1 MYRGKSMGLLWI
13 ILGTCFLWEP
23 TVGVADFLPDLIGW
37 LLITVGISAL
47 ADLNDD
53 IAEAQRCFRRM
64 IWMGL
69 ARIAAELLIYVFF
82 GNAGDNI
89 NPYEAPVWTLLLAFS
104 FAVLEIWFLVP
115 AFRSFWRGITTLSE
129 CGGARNSLA
138 EPNGRGRS
146 LCDRMLTVTVAFVFA
161 HAILTVLP
169 ELTVLSVFRQE
180 GTYNTELYAFQK
192 MFRTGSAIV
201 SGVCGV
207 VYLIFW
213 WRFFYAWRHETI
225 WLDSLRGRYEREI
238 LPDTGLLLRRR
249 VKAGFT
255 FLRVG
260 ILLSANLSL
269 MYYEFLPDWGSVL
282 VVLCGCF
289 VLGRLLSGSSML
301 IGTGLSVAV
310 VGIPRTLL
318 NVRYLRD
325 YVPRAALMDPDAYE
339 RYFPVCVL
347 ASIESILTALF
358 VGCVL
363 ICVIRMAKR
372 YASEGDA
379 ISRMSTERDM
389 KLRRRRA
396 DLIMIFVVLSAL
408 GKIAEVFLQPR
419 FGWIWLLQFALS
431 MVVFILFNG
440 LLTDVT
446 ESVCGAFPPVMRNA
460 DEPSRE
466 D

>member
-1 MYRGKSMGLLWI
+1 MYREKSMGVLWI
-13 ILGTCFLWEP
+13 VLGICFLWEP

-69 ARIAAELLIYVFF
+69 SRIAAELLIFVFF
-82 GNAGDNI
+82 GNVGDTI

-104 FAVLEIWFLVP
+104 FAVLEILFLVP
-115 AFRSFWRGITTLSE
+115 AFRSFWRGIITLSE
-129 CGGARNSLA
+129 CGGVRNSLA
-138 EPNGRGRS
+138 EPGKREKS
-146 LCDRMLTVTVAFVFA
+146 LCDQMLKVTVAFVFV

-180 GTYNTELYAFQK
+180 GTYNTGLYRFLK

-201 SGVCGV
+201 SGLCGMA
-207 VYLIFW
+207 YLIFW
-213 WRFFYAWRHETI
+213 WRFFYVWRRETI

-249 VKAGFT
+249 VRAGFA

-260 ILLSANLSL
+260 VLLSANLSL

-289 VLGRLLSGSSML
+289 VLGRLMSGSSML
-301 IGTGLSVAV
+301 VGAGLSVAV

-325 YVPRAALMDPDAYE
+325 YVPKASLMDPDAYE

-347 ASIESILTALF
+347 ASVESVLTALF
-358 VGCVL
+358 VGCML
-363 ICVIRMAKR
+363 ICVLRMAER
-372 YASEGDA
+372 YVAEGDA
-379 ISRMSTERDM
+379 ISRMSAERDL

-396 DLIMIFVVLSAL
+396 VLIMIFVVLSAL
-408 GKIAEVFLQPR
+408 AKMAEVFLQPR

-431 MVVFILFNG
+431 MVVFVLFNG

-446 ESVCGAFPPVMRNA
+446 ESVCGAFPTEMRISG
-460 DEPSRE
+460 EPPQE